1 MMYCEYCSQKIPD
14 DSRFCEHCGKPLNI
28 HQKTGAKSPIATPQ
42 DQGFLGALFKRPA
55 QKPLYPDYSR
65 IVFWV
70 REKYGSRF
78 SPQRD
83 ETMVQRQ
90 LESILTEE
98 KVRDIPADA
107 LKGFQAFI
115 NRQQNEML
123 IRRQR

>member
-1 MMYCEYCSQKIPD
+1 M
-14 DSRFCEHCGKPLNI
+14 
-28 HQKTGAKSPIATPQ
+28 ATPQ

-55 QKPLYPDYSR
+55 QKPPSPDYSR

-78 SPQRD
+78 SPQMD
-83 ETMVQRQ
+83 DAMVQRQ

-98 KVRDIPADA
+98 TVRGVPAGV

-115 NRQQNEML
+115 NRQQSKML
-123 IRRQR
+123 IRRQD

>member
-1 MMYCEYCSQKIPD
+1 MYCEHCGQKIPD
-14 DSRFCEHCGKPLNI
+14 DSRFCEHCGKPLTI
-28 HQKTGAKSPIATPQ
+28 YQKTGAKSPVATPQ

-55 QKPLYPDYSR
+55 QKHPSPDYSR

-70 REKYGSRF
+70 REKFAGRF
-78 SPQRD
+78 SPQMD
-83 ETMVQRQ
+83 EAMVQRQ

-98 KVRDIPADA
+98 KARGIPADT